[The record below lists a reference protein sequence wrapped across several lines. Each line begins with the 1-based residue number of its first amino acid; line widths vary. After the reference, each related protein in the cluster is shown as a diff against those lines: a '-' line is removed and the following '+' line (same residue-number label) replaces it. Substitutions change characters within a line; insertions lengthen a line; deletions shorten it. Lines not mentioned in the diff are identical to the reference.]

1 MTEVNILNSIYS
13 NPKETPREMEEYND
27 RNLTIKIDDNQELN
41 LLVKNNNANSGKNPQ
56 KNEEDKIWAKSNTYA
71 LGERD
76 ISNNELIDNNLN
88 ENIYDSKKSKTISEN
103 ESVQRINNL
112 RLNNHLETV
121 LETINEISN
130 SKIDVSKLSDDP
142 EKDNKNN
149 NLNNIV
155 NKDDTCKYKKEEA
168 SKVNI
173 NIDHKI
179 QVSENRIND
188 SENTTSTLVTT
199 TWNNTKKPLN
209 FINSEKTEMIFD
221 KNKNII

>member
-1 MTEVNILNSIYS
+1 MD
-13 NPKETPREMEEYND
+13 EYNE

-41 LLVKNNNANSGKNPQ
+41 LMVKNNNSYSAKSPQ
-56 KNEEDKIWAKSNTYA
+56 KNEEEDKIWTKSNTYA

-76 ISNNELIDNNLN
+76 MSNNELIDNNLN
-88 ENIYDSKKSKTISEN
+88 ENIYESKKSKTISDNEN
-103 ESVQRINNL
+103 VQRINNF

-142 EKDNKNN
+142 EKDNKNSNLSN
-149 NLNNIV
+149 NV
-155 NKDDTCKYKKEEA
+155 NKDNTCKYKKDETL
-168 SKVNI
+168 KVNI

-199 TWNNTKKPLN
+199 TLNNTKKPLN
-209 FINSEKTEMIFD
+209 LINSEKTEKT
-221 KNKNII
+221 KNDI

>member
-1 MTEVNILNSIYS
+1 MTEINILNSIYS
-13 NPKETPREMEEYND
+13 NQKETPREMEEYND
-27 RNLTIKIDDNQELN
+27 RDLTIKIDDNQELN
-41 LLVKNNNANSGKNPQ
+41 LLVKNNNSNSEKTPQ
-56 KNEEDKIWAKSNTYA
+56 KNEEDKIWTKSNTYA

-76 ISNNELIDNNLN
+76 ISNNENNN
-88 ENIYDSKKSKTISEN
+88 YESKKSKTISEN
-103 ESVQRINNL
+103 ENVPRINNL

-121 LETINEISN
+121 LETINELSN
-130 SKIDVSKLSDDP
+130 SKIEVSKLSDDP

-149 NLNNIV
+149 NLNNNV
-155 NKDDTCKYKKEEA
+155 NKDNICKYKKEEA

-199 TWNNTKKPLN
+199 TLNNTKKPLN
-209 FINSEKTEMIFD
+209 FIISEKTEMIFD

>member
-1 MTEVNILNSIYS
+1 MTEINILNSIYS
-13 NPKETPREMEEYND
+13 NQKETPREMEEYND

-41 LLVKNNNANSGKNPQ
+41 LLAINNNSNSAKSPQ
-56 KNEEDKIWAKSNTYA
+56 KNEEDKIWTKSNTYA

-76 ISNNELIDNNLN
+76 ISNNEDNY
-88 ENIYDSKKSKTISEN
+88 ESKKSKTISEN
-103 ESVQRINNL
+103 ENVPRINNL

-149 NLNNIV
+149 NLNNNI
-155 NKDDTCKYKKEEA
+155 NKDNICKYKKEEA

-179 QVSENRIND
+179 QVSENKIND

>member
-1 MTEVNILNSIYS
+1 MTEINILNSIYS
-13 NPKETPREMEEYND
+13 NQKETPREMEEYND

-41 LLVKNNNANSGKNPQ
+41 LLAINNNSNSEKTPQ
-56 KNEEDKIWAKSNTYA
+56 KNEEDKIWTKSNTYA

-76 ISNNELIDNNLN
+76 ISNNEDNY
-88 ENIYDSKKSKTISEN
+88 ESKKSKTISEN
-103 ESVQRINNL
+103 ENVPRINNL

-149 NLNNIV
+149 NLNNNI
-155 NKDDTCKYKKEEA
+155 NKDNICKYKKEEA

>member
-1 MTEVNILNSIYS
+1 MD
-13 NPKETPREMEEYND
+13 EYND

-41 LLVKNNNANSGKNPQ
+41 LVVKNNNSYSAKSPQ
-56 KNEEDKIWAKSNTYA
+56 KNEEEDKIWTKSNTYA

-76 ISNNELIDNNLN
+76 MSNNELIDNNLN
-88 ENIYDSKKSKTISEN
+88 ENIYESKKSKTISEN
-103 ESVQRINNL
+103 ENVQRINNF

-142 EKDNKNN
+142 EKDNKNSNLSN
-149 NLNNIV
+149 NV
-155 NKDDTCKYKKEEA
+155 NKDNTCKYKKDETL
-168 SKVNI
+168 KVNI

-199 TWNNTKKPLN
+199 TLNNTKKPLN
-209 FINSEKTEMIFD
+209 LINSEKTEKI
-221 KNKNII
+221 KNDI

>member
-1 MTEVNILNSIYS
+1 MD
-13 NPKETPREMEEYND
+13 EYND

-41 LLVKNNNANSGKNPQ
+41 LVVKNNNSYSAKSPQ
-56 KNEEDKIWAKSNTYA
+56 KNEEEDKIWTKSNTYA

-76 ISNNELIDNNLN
+76 MSNNELIDNNLN
-88 ENIYDSKKSKTISEN
+88 ENIYESKKSKTISDNEN
-103 ESVQRINNL
+103 VQRINNF

-142 EKDNKNN
+142 EKDNKNSNLSN
-149 NLNNIV
+149 NV
-155 NKDDTCKYKKEEA
+155 NKDNTCKYKKDETL
-168 SKVNI
+168 KVNI

-199 TWNNTKKPLN
+199 TLNNTKKPLN
-209 FINSEKTEMIFD
+209 LINSEKTEKI
-221 KNKNII
+221 KNDI

>member
-1 MTEVNILNSIYS
+1 
-13 NPKETPREMEEYND
+13 MEEYND
-27 RNLTIKIDDNQELN
+27 RDLTIKIDDNQELN
-41 LLVKNNNANSGKNPQ
+41 LLVKNNNSNSEKTPQ
-56 KNEEDKIWAKSNTYA
+56 KNEEDKIWTKSNTYA

-76 ISNNELIDNNLN
+76 ISNNENNN
-88 ENIYDSKKSKTISEN
+88 YESKKSKTISEN
-103 ESVQRINNL
+103 ENVPRINNL

-121 LETINEISN
+121 LETINELSN
-130 SKIDVSKLSDDP
+130 SKIEVSKLSDDP

-149 NLNNIV
+149 NLNNNV
-155 NKDDTCKYKKEEA
+155 NKDNICKYKKEEA

-199 TWNNTKKPLN
+199 TLNNTKKPLN
-209 FINSEKTEMIFD
+209 FIISEKTEMIFD

>member
-13 NPKETPREMEEYND
+13 NPKETPREMEEYNEQ
-27 RNLTIKIDDNQELN
+27 NLTIKIDDNQELN
-41 LLVKNNNANSGKNPQ
+41 LLVKNNNSNSEKTPQ
-56 KNEEDKIWAKSNTYA
+56 KNEEDKIWTKSNTYA

-76 ISNNELIDNNLN
+76 ISNNENNN
-88 ENIYDSKKSKTISEN
+88 YDSKKSKTISEN

-130 SKIDVSKLSDDP
+130 SKIEASKLSDEP

-149 NLNNIV
+149 NLSNNAD
-155 NKDDTCKYKKEEA
+155 KDNICKYKKEEA

-221 KNKNII
+221 KNKNIILIFLKN

>member
-1 MTEVNILNSIYS
+1 
-13 NPKETPREMEEYND
+13 MEEYNEQ
-27 RNLTIKIDDNQELN
+27 NLTIKIDDNQELN
-41 LLVKNNNANSGKNPQ
+41 LLVKKNNSNSAKNPQ
-56 KNEEDKIWAKSNTYA
+56 KNEEEDKIWTKSNTYA

-76 ISNNELIDNNLN
+76 MSNNELIDNNLN
-88 ENIYDSKKSKTISEN
+88 ENIYESKKSKTISDNEN
-103 ESVQRINNL
+103 VQRINNF

-142 EKDNKNN
+142 EKDNKNSNLSN
-149 NLNNIV
+149 NV
-155 NKDDTCKYKKEEA
+155 NKDNTCKYKKDETL
-168 SKVNI
+168 KVNI

-199 TWNNTKKPLN
+199 TLNNTKKPLN
-209 FINSEKTEMIFD
+209 LINSEKTEKT
-221 KNKNII
+221 KNDI

>member
-41 LLVKNNNANSGKNPQ
+41 LLAINNNSNSAKSPQ
-56 KNEEDKIWAKSNTYA
+56 KNEEDKIWTKSNTYA

-76 ISNNELIDNNLN
+76 ISNNEDNY
-88 ENIYDSKKSKTISEN
+88 ESKKSKTISEN
-103 ESVQRINNL
+103 ENVPRINNL

-149 NLNNIV
+149 NLNNNI
-155 NKDDTCKYKKEEA
+155 NKDNICKYKKEEA

-179 QVSENRIND
+179 QVSENKIND

-199 TWNNTKKPLN
+199 TLNNTKKPLN
-209 FINSEKTEMIFD
+209 FIISEKTEMIFD

>member
-1 MTEVNILNSIYS
+1 
-13 NPKETPREMEEYND
+13 MEEYND
-27 RNLTIKIDDNQELN
+27 RDLTIKIDDNQELN
-41 LLVKNNNANSGKNPQ
+41 LLVKNNNSNSEKTPQ
-56 KNEEDKIWAKSNTYA
+56 KNEEDKIWTKSNTYA

-76 ISNNELIDNNLN
+76 ISNNENNN
-88 ENIYDSKKSKTISEN
+88 YDSKKSKTISEN
-103 ESVQRINNL
+103 ENVPRINNL

-121 LETINEISN
+121 LETINELSN
-130 SKIDVSKLSDDP
+130 SKIEVSKLSDDP

-149 NLNNIV
+149 NLNNNV
-155 NKDDTCKYKKEEA
+155 NKDNICKYKKEEA

>member
-1 MTEVNILNSIYS
+1 MTEINILNSIYS
-13 NPKETPREMEEYND
+13 NQKETPREMEEYND

-41 LLVKNNNANSGKNPQ
+41 LLAINNNSNSAKSTQ
-56 KNEEDKIWAKSNTYA
+56 KNEEDKIWTKSNTYA

-76 ISNNELIDNNLN
+76 ISNNEDNY
-88 ENIYDSKKSKTISEN
+88 ESKKSKTISEN
-103 ESVQRINNL
+103 ENVPRINNL

-149 NLNNIV
+149 NLNNNI
-155 NKDDTCKYKKEEA
+155 NKDNICKYKKEEA

-179 QVSENRIND
+179 QVSENKIND

>member
-76 ISNNELIDNNLN
+76 ISNNEDNY
-88 ENIYDSKKSKTISEN
+88 ESKKSKTISEN
-103 ESVQRINNL
+103 ENVPRINNL

-121 LETINEISN
+121 LETINELSN
-130 SKIDVSKLSDDP
+130 SKIEVSKLSDDP

-149 NLNNIV
+149 NLNNNV
-155 NKDDTCKYKKEEA
+155 NKDNICKYKKEEA

-199 TWNNTKKPLN
+199 TLNNTKKPLN
-209 FINSEKTEMIFD
+209 FIISEKTEMIFD

>member
-1 MTEVNILNSIYS
+1 MTEINILNSIYS
-13 NPKETPREMEEYND
+13 NQKETPREMEEYND
-27 RNLTIKIDDNQELN
+27 RDLTIKIDDNQELN
-41 LLVKNNNANSGKNPQ
+41 LLVKNNNSNSEKTPQ

-76 ISNNELIDNNLN
+76 ISNNENNN
-88 ENIYDSKKSKTISEN
+88 YDSKKSKTISEN
-103 ESVQRINNL
+103 ENVPRINNL

-121 LETINEISN
+121 LETINELSN
-130 SKIDVSKLSDDP
+130 SKIEVSKLSDEP

-149 NLNNIV
+149 NLNNNV
-155 NKDDTCKYKKEEA
+155 NKDNICKYKKEEA

-199 TWNNTKKPLN
+199 TLNNTKKPLN
-209 FINSEKTEMIFD
+209 FIISEKTEMIFD

>member
-56 KNEEDKIWAKSNTYA
+56 KNEEDKIWTKSNTYA

-76 ISNNELIDNNLN
+76 ISNNENNN
-88 ENIYDSKKSKTISEN
+88 YESKKSKTISEN
-103 ESVQRINNL
+103 ENVPRINNL

-121 LETINEISN
+121 LETINELSN
-130 SKIDVSKLSDDP
+130 SKIEVSKLSDDP

-149 NLNNIV
+149 NLNNNV
-155 NKDDTCKYKKEEA
+155 NKDNICKYKKEEA
-168 SKVNI
+168 PKVNI

-199 TWNNTKKPLN
+199 TLNNTKKPLN
-209 FINSEKTEMIFD
+209 FIISEKTEMIFD